1 MWYFIT
7 LSQNPDETSE
17 NVRLLYLQL
26 PTSLPAIKRSATAK
40 GKEMEHSSGPSSGHR
55 GSMAM
60 NMGPKGSSTAGT
72 SQHGCSLEELNAGH
86 MGKLLVYKSGAVKLK
101 LGETLYNVS
110 ILNNLCF
117 ILLL

>member
-55 GSMAM
+55 GSMAV
-60 NMGPKGSSTAGT
+60 NMGAKGSS
-72 SQHGCSLEELNAGH
+72 SQHGCSLEDLNAGH